1 MLLRY
6 NTCSFRFSDCQKGS
20 ITFIDSFQ
28 DVKMKLGDPMG
39 PGVIHDLEGNP
50 FGPST
55 FFAFQGGII
64 IEVIAI
70 ILNTNRLVKTREF
83 VL

>member
-1 MLLRY
+1 
-6 NTCSFRFSDCQKGS
+6 
-20 ITFIDSFQ
+20 
-28 DVKMKLGDPMG
+28 MKLGDPMG

-64 IEVIAI
+64 IEVIVI